1 MNDPMIRANRMVAET
16 VLDRETQLARL
27 RDAAQSL
34 YQQGRLAESL
44 KVHEAALA
52 IAPDAVVIR
61 LSAARIAHSLELQ
74 ETSLGHF
81 EAAAT
86 IDPRCYPALEAA
98 RRICAGAGLAERA
111 AHYARLAYA
120 INPSAE
126 ALLSMRLTVPS
137 IMDSVSAIHETRKTY
152 AQSLDQL
159 LAEPPRLEKAAA
171 AIGVSAFF
179 LAYHGENDRDLQV
192 KAARLWL
199 AAIPGLT
206 YTAEHCRDYR
216 RGPGKIRIGFISRF
230 FAAHSIFSTSIGLV
244 EKLCRETFE
253 VIVLRIT
260 PSRDDACTARMRAA
274 ADRTLDLD
282 RDLYQAREQIAALR
296 LDILFYQDIGM
307 EPLSYCLACARL
319 APVQCVSFGHP
330 DTTGIPTLDYFI
342 SSDLFE
348 PPGAEEHYSEKL
360 VELNDRPTLAYY
372 YKPAVPVGATRESF
386 ELPPTATWYVCPQTL
401 YKLHPDFDA
410 IIRELLTRDLEG
422 IVVLIAG
429 QFREFTD
436 RLRRRFAQTLGEYS
450 SRVVF
455 LPFMAFDR
463 FMQLLSCAD
472 VILDSL
478 HFNGMNSSLQA
489 FAVGTPVVTLPGRLQ
504 RGRHTQAMYRAME
517 IQDCIASDTA
527 DYVEIALR
535 IARDPGYAEL
545 LRERILSRN
554 HRLFED
560 ARVVREFQR
569 VFLEACDRAVTVS

>member
-179 LAYHGENDRDLQV
+179 LAYHGENDCDLQV

-386 ELPPTATWYVCPQTL
+386 ELPPT
-401 YKLHPDFDA
+401 
-410 IIRELLTRDLEG
+410 G

>member
-1 MNDPMIRANRMVAET
+1 MVSET
-16 VLDRETQLARL
+16 VVDSERLVARS
-27 RDAAQSL
+27 RDTAKIL

-44 KVHEAALA
+44 KAHEAALL
-52 IAPDAVVIR
+52 IAPDSVVIR
-61 LSAARIAHSLELQ
+61 LSAARIAHALELQ
-74 ETSLGHF
+74 ESSLRHF
-81 EAAAT
+81 EAAAKL
-86 IDPRCYPALEAA
+86 DPRCYPALEAA

-111 AHYARLAYA
+111 THYARLAYEL
-120 INPSAE
+120 NPTPE

-137 IMDSVSAIHETRKTY
+137 IMNSLLAIHETRKTY
-152 AQSLDQL
+152 AESLDQL
-159 LAEPPRLEKAAA
+159 LAKPPRLENAEA

-179 LAYHGENDRDLQV
+179 LAYHGENDRDLQM

-199 AAIPGLT
+199 TAIPRLE
-206 YTAEHCRDYR
+206 YTADHCRDSQR
-216 RGPGKIRIGFISRF
+216 SPGKIRIGFISRF

-282 RDLYQAREQIAALR
+282 RDIYRAREQIAALR

-330 DTTGIPTLDYFI
+330 DTTGIPTMDYFI

-348 PPGAEEHYSEKL
+348 LRGAKEHYSEEL
-360 VELNDRPTLAYY
+360 VELNDVSTLAYY
-372 YKPAVPVGATRESF
+372 YKPAVPDGATRESF
-386 ELPPTATWYVCPQTL
+386 ELPATATWYVCPQTL

-410 IIRELLTRDLEG
+410 IIRDLLIRDLKG

-436 RLRRRFAQTLGEYS
+436 RLRRRFAQTLGELS

-463 FMQLLSCAD
+463 FMQLLSLAD

-527 DYVEIALR
+527 GYVEIALR
-535 IARDPGYAEL
+535 IARDRTYAEL

-569 VFLEACDRAVTVS
+569 FFLEACDRAVSPP